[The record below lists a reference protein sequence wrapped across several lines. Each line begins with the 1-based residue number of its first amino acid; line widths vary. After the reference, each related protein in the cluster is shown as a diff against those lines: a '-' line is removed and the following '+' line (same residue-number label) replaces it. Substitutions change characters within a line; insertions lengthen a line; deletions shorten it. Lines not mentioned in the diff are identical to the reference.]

1 MQQANGGLC
10 SNHFYPRPPRGGRP
24 EQRQKQPRNRQHFYP
39 RPPRGGRPGLIAAST
54 MLPQISIHAL
64 REEGDPCLWS
74 PTPWQAD
81 FYPRPPRGG
90 RLSLELETDDLMK
103 ISIHA
108 LREEGD
114 ILARLDW
121 VCPKCISIHALREE
135 GDIQRTPEGME
146 IRQFLSTPSARRAT
160 DRLRA
165 KVQRVPHFYPRPPR
179 GGRLFLCA
187 VQGIQINFYP
197 RPPRG
202 GRQQKQRENTLLL
215 SHYTPPCT
223 NCKEMSVNQTAKLHR
238 YLRKRLV
245 FRCEASRKT
254 MCAADSHWPD
264 IKRSARCLGQILGAV
279 QRARPWSGSCCPAGR
294 TADCPRQGR
303 SGRSALL

>member
-10 SNHFYPRPPRGGRP
+10 SN
-24 EQRQKQPRNRQHFYP
+24 HFYP

-114 ILARLDW
+114 RKTLCNILWKTCYFYPRPPRGGRPFPSPQILQS
-121 VCPKCISIHALREE
+121 VSISIHALREE
-135 GDIQRTPEGME
+135 GDQTANTRRYRDTI
-146 IRQFLSTPSARRAT
+146 FLSTPSARRAT
-160 DRLRA
+160 SIRWSM
-165 KVQRVPHFYPRPPR
+165 HR
-179 GGRLFLCA
+179 GMS
-187 VQGIQINFYP
+187 NFYP

-202 GRQQKQRENTLLL
+202 GRHINLL
-215 SHYTPPCT
+215 
-223 NCKEMSVNQTAKLHR
+223 
-238 YLRKRLV
+238 
-245 FRCEASRKT
+245 
-254 MCAADSHWPD
+254 
-264 IKRSARCLGQILGAV
+264 
-279 QRARPWSGSCCPAGR
+279 
-294 TADCPRQGR
+294 
-303 SGRSALL
+303 